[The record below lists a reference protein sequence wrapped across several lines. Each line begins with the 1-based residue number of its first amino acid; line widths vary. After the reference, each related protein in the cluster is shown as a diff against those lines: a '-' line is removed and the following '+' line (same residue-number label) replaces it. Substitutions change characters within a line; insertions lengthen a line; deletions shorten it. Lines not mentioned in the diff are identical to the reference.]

1 MELSANARA
10 VLERR
15 YLRKENGEIIETPEE
30 MLRRVAQYVAVIE
43 KAAFETSETEI
54 SELTDAFYTI
64 MDEKK
69 FMPNSPTLMNA
80 GRNLGQL
87 SACFVLPIDDSM
99 ESIFESL
106 KVAALI
112 HKSGGGTG
120 FSFSRLRPKNDMV
133 GSTGGVAS
141 GPISFLRVY
150 NASTEAVKQGGTR
163 RGANMGILRIDHP
176 DIMEFIQAK
185 QVSGELA
192 NFNLSVAITDAFM
205 EALEKG
211 DSYYLVNPRAKQPTG
226 KLQAREVFEQI
237 VIAAWKSGEPGVI
250 FIDRINDAN
259 PTPQVGD
266 IESTNPCGEQPL
278 LPYESCNLGSL
289 NLALMVKRDNGKY
302 SVDWDELKRVVRL
315 AVRFLDNVIE
325 VNRYPMPKIDE
336 MTKSNRKIGLGVMG
350 WADLLF
356 KLEIPYNSDAAI
368 KLAEAVMQTID
379 SESKEVSVELA
390 KVRGPF
396 PNFKGSIYDK
406 KGGPKIR
413 NASTT
418 TIAPTGT
425 ISIIC
430 DTTGGIEPL
439 FSLAFVREI
448 MDKDRLIEVNST
460 FEQIA
465 REEGFYS
472 EELIEQ
478 ILNNT
483 HMDEI
488 EAIPEKW
495 RKVFIT
501 AHEIEPEWHVR
512 MQAAFQ
518 KYTDNAV
525 SKTINFPKEATPDQV
540 AEVYRLA
547 YKLGCK
553 GLTVY
558 RDGSIED
565 QPMQKSIDKK
575 AEHEESQAESSHL
588 SRGEWGK
595 KMPIK
600 RPRILTG
607 ITDSRQTPEGNL
619 YLTMNFHDGQ
629 PFELFAQIGKA
640 GSDISAFTEAIARLI
655 SLAFRCGIETEAVA
669 DELIGIGGSRTVGF
683 GPNRVRSVP
692 DAIGQFIIS
701 QLRKPEDDQASAAE
715 SQLELELNESEPGD
729 ANSGIVPKKNGNGK
743 IRYNLCPVC
752 GMHTF
757 GFIEG
762 CAKCIA
768 CGHSEC

>member
-15 YLRKENGEIIETPEE
+15 YLRKENGKLVETPED
-30 MLRRVAQYVAVIE
+30 MLHRVAQSIAGIE
-43 KAAFETSETEI
+43 KTAFDISDAEI
-54 SELTDAFYTI
+54 LEITDAFFA
-64 MDEKK
+64 MMNEKK

-80 GRNLGQL
+80 GRELGQL

-141 GPISFLRVY
+141 GPLSFLKVY

-185 QVSGELA
+185 QTPGELA

-211 DSYYLVNPRAKQPTG
+211 ESYYLINPHSKQPTG
-226 KLQAREVFEQI
+226 KLSAREVFEQI
-237 VIAAWKSGEPGVI
+237 VVSAWQSGEPGVI
-250 FIDRINDAN
+250 FIDRMNEAN
-259 PTPQVGD
+259 PTPQIGA

-289 NLALMVKRDNGKY
+289 NLALMVKRDSAGKY
-302 SVDWDELKRVVRL
+302 AVDWDELKRVARL
-315 AVRFLDNVIE
+315 AIRFLDNVIE
-325 VNRYPMPKIDE
+325 ANRYPLTKIDE
-336 MTKSNRKIGLGVMG
+336 ITKSNRKIGLGVMG

-356 KLEIPYNSDAAI
+356 KLQIPYNSDAAI
-368 KLAEAVMQTID
+368 KLAESVMQAID
-379 SESKEVSVELA
+379 SESKEASMALA
-390 KVRGPF
+390 KIRGPF
-396 PNFKGSIYDK
+396 PSFKGSIYDK
-406 KGGPKIR
+406 KGGPKVR
-413 NASTT
+413 NATTT

-430 DTTGGIEPL
+430 DTSGGIEPL
-439 FSLAFVREI
+439 FSLSFVREI
-448 MDKDRLIEVNST
+448 MDKDRLIEVNGT
-460 FEQIA
+460 FEEIA

-472 EELIEQ
+472 KDLVERIAGHE
-478 ILNNT
+478 

-488 EAIPEKW
+488 EVIPEKW
-495 RKVFIT
+495 RKVFVT
-501 AHEIEPEWHVR
+501 AHDIEPEWHIR

-525 SKTINFPKEATPDQV
+525 SKTINFAKEATPDQV
-540 AEVYRLA
+540 AEAYRLA

-558 RDGSIED
+558 RDGSIEN
-565 QPMQKSIDKK
+565 QPMQKALEPKTTTEDVQP
-575 AEHEESQAESSHL
+575 ADSSHL

-595 KMPIK
+595 ILPIK
-600 RPRILTG
+600 RPRSLTG

-655 SLAFRCGIETEAVA
+655 SLAFRCGVETEAVA

-692 DAIGQFIIS
+692 DAIGQFITA
-701 QLRKPEDDQASAAE
+701 QLHKQEEEELAASD
-715 SQLELELNESEPGD
+715 SQLELELKENGEETS
-729 ANSGIVPKKNGNGK
+729 ARTAKKNGNGK

-757 GFIEG
+757 GFVEG
-762 CAKCIA
+762 CAKCVA